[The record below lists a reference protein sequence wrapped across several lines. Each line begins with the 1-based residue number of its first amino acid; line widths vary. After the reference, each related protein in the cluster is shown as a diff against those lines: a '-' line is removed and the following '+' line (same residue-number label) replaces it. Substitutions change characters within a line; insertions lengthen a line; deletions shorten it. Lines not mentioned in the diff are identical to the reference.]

1 MHWTSTKLKTF
12 ALQKTTE
19 NDGTGL
25 FLPIQAQKKVKR
37 AQWQNK
43 VNKSKKNVSEDAA
56 LFYLFEMSEFSI
68 WQWVCISI

>member
-37 AQWQNK
+37 AQ
-43 VNKSKKNVSEDAA
+43 
-56 LFYLFEMSEFSI
+56 
-68 WQWVCISI
+68 